1 MDKKILPSI
10 LLILFL
16 VIAGILFWMYFN
28 VFFKDISSIKEFIL
42 SFGIFAPIVAILLTA
57 LQILF
62 APAPGQVF
70 GFATGFIFGAF
81 FGTIYSMLGLI
92 LGSFIAFKLGRK
104 FGRPLLERVVSKE
117 NLKKFDKL
125 IKKGGLITLFIIY
138 LLPVL
143 PDDAVTYLAG
153 TTKIK
158 IKKLVFV
165 STLGSLPGFIVLNL
179 VGAGV
184 ATQNSKFSFLLF
196 GIFLVI
202 SLLLF
207 IFHKRLEE
215 VMMKVVSMVKNN

>member
-165 STLGSLPGFIVLNL
+165 ST
-179 VGAGV
+179 
-184 ATQNSKFSFLLF
+184 
-196 GIFLVI
+196 
-202 SLLLF
+202 
-207 IFHKRLEE
+207 
-215 VMMKVVSMVKNN
+215 